1 MNKKSFILSSAGLRN
16 LVKNQSYSDDFKFIF
31 GEHEIQMKNLFAE
44 FISPYVSQIH
54 QSDPTI
60 TSVHFHSTNSTNHL
74 KINYLS
80 KMSEEV
86 FSLFESISKG
96 NLIDLDK
103 EQYFQL
109 QIISILL
116 KNKEMFTKLDELF
129 DDDEKEKFEKKI
141 IGKLDF
147 DSFQEM
153 NPDSAETW
161 YQSKTIEDIASNL
174 YSIDIDQIID
184 LPRTVFI
191 LF

>member
-1 MNKKSFILSSAGLRN
+1 MNKKSFILSSSGLKN
-16 LVKNQSYSDDFKFIF
+16 LVKNQSFGDDFKFIF

-60 TSVHFHSTNSTNHL
+60 TSIRFYNANSTNQS

-80 KMSEEV
+80 QMSPEV

-96 NLIDLDK
+96 NSIDLDS
-103 EQYFQL
+103 EQCFQL

-129 DDDEKEKFEKKI
+129 EQEEEEEKFEKKNH
-141 IGKLDF
+141 GQTRF
-147 DSFQEM
+147 
-153 NPDSAETW
+153 
-161 YQSKTIEDIASNL
+161 Y
-174 YSIDIDQIID
+174 
-184 LPRTVFI
+184 FI
-191 LF
+191 S